1 MVRQER
7 ATHDAT
13 QTQIRGSSVLL
24 AGRFVSVGIN
34 FLAQVLTVRY
44 LSQADFGAFAYAF
57 AIVALVQTVTPL
69 GLQRA
74 VPRFVPIYQE
84 AQEYRKL
91 FGAIVL
97 VGTTIVAVGVATL
110 TLVHESVAPLAATLA
125 VESLAIALL
134 LILIVLA
141 PIEAFD
147 YFLEDLLAVFG
158 RPRPILVR
166 RHLLAPGLRLIVV
179 IALIVAGS
187 DVRFLALGY
196 VVAGVVGL
204 AIYLPAVIGVFRET
218 GLSERFE
225 LHRLEFPVAEMFRF
239 SAPLLSLDLL
249 NLARNTLDVLLV
261 ERLHGTDEVALL
273 RAVYPVAHLNELVFA
288 NFALLFTPVAARLF
302 ARGDKEGIN
311 DLYWQTA
318 AWQAVLSFPVF
329 AVTFSLAQGVTVLL
343 FGERYGTSAPILALL
358 SLGYY
363 VNAALGQNSLTLRV
377 FGMVRYLVVSNLL
390 AAAANVA
397 LLILLVPPLGALG
410 AAVAT
415 SASLIFQNMV
425 NQFGL
430 GRKTPVHAFSRERA
444 GVYVITAIA
453 ALGLLAI
460 HLTRLFPMYV
470 DLLLAGLASLG
481 VLRLTRGS
489 LDLPGTFPELLRL
502 PLARRLFG

>member
-1 MVRQER
+1 
-7 ATHDAT
+7 
-13 QTQIRGSSVLL
+13 
-24 AGRFVSVGIN
+24 
-34 FLAQVLTVRY
+34 
-44 LSQADFGAFAYAF
+44 
-57 AIVALVQTVTPL
+57 
-69 GLQRA
+69 
-74 VPRFVPIYQE
+74 
-84 AQEYRKL
+84 
-91 FGAIVL
+91 
-97 VGTTIVAVGVATL
+97 
-110 TLVHESVAPLAATLA
+110 
-125 VESLAIALL
+125 
-134 LILIVLA
+134 
-141 PIEAFD
+141 
-147 YFLEDLLAVFG
+147 
-158 RPRPILVR
+158 
-166 RHLLAPGLRLIVV
+166 
-179 IALIVAGS
+179 
-187 DVRFLALGY
+187 
-196 VVAGVVGL
+196 
-204 AIYLPAVIGVFRET
+204 
-218 GLSERFE
+218 
-225 LHRLEFPVAEMFRF
+225 
-239 SAPLLSLDLL
+239 
-249 NLARNTLDVLLV
+249 
-261 ERLHGTDEVALL
+261 
-273 RAVYPVAHLNELVFA
+273 
-288 NFALLFTPVAARLF
+288 
-302 ARGDKEGIN
+302 
-311 DLYWQTA
+311 
-318 AWQAVLSFPVF
+318 VLSFPVF